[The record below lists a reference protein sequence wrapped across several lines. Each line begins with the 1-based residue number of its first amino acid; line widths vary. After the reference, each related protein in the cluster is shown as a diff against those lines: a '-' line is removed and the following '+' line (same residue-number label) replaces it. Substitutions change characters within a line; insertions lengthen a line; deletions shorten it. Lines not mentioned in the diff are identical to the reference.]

1 MTRDVLPPSRPHGWD
16 HAVVAVRDL
25 DVAARTYGALGFS
38 LTAKAE
44 HPFGTANRLALL
56 GRTYIELV
64 AVERPDRIP
73 EPSAEDFGFA
83 AFIARYL
90 EEREGLAMMALK
102 VDDAEAETRRYAEEG
117 LIAFPVRRFGRTAQ
131 MPDGRETEVSFA
143 LAHALDPRLPDLAL
157 FGCEHETPDAV
168 WAAGPRDHANGA
180 RDIAGAIIVDGN
192 PTDHHVFYATMLGL
206 RDIRASSA
214 GLRMT
219 MERGVLEVLTPAAFD
234 ARFGEVAAPYGVSPK
249 LHALRIDADRAQ
261 VVPASE
267 ACGVALVFE
276 KDAS

>member
-1 MTRDVLPPSRPHGWD
+1 MTRDVLPPSRSRGWD

-25 DVAARTYGALGFS
+25 DAAARIYEALGFS
-38 LTAKAE
+38 LTARAE

-56 GRTYIELV
+56 GHTYIELI

-73 EPSAEDFGFA
+73 EPNADAFGFA
-83 AFIARYL
+83 AFVARYL
-90 EEREGLAMMALK
+90 EEREGLAMMALR
-102 VDDAEAETRRYAEEG
+102 VDDAEAEARRYVEEG
-117 LIAFPVRRFGRTAQ
+117 LIAFPVRRFGRKAQ
-131 MPDGRETEVSFA
+131 MPDGREAQVSFA

-157 FGCEHETPDAV
+157 FGCEHATPDAV
-168 WAAGPRDHANGA
+168 WAAGPRDHASGA
-180 RDIAGAIIVDGN
+180 RDVVGAVAVDQN
-192 PTDHHVFYATMLGL
+192 PTDHHVFYASMLGL

-214 GLRMT
+214 GLRMA

-234 ARFGEVAAPYGVSPK
+234 ARFGKVGAPHGVSPR
-249 LHALRIDADRAQ
+249 LQALRIGADRAQ

-276 KDAS
+276 EDVP